1 MRNPERW
8 RSAFMFVWM
17 TVIFGFLG
25 LLVAWARDTERDWIL
40 WVLSLILAFLI
51 GKLWDYREPD

>member
-1 MRNPERW
+1 
-8 RSAFMFVWM
+8 MFVWM